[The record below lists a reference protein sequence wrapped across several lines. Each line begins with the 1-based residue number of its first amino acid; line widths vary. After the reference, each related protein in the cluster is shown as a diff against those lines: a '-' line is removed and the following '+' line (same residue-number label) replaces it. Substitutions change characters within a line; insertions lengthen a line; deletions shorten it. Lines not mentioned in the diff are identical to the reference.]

1 MKPADVAAFGRRDE
15 SLTVL
20 LALLVLSIFVVQ
32 PLTPWVGSRVADLIF
47 VLLLLSGAATVRR
60 SRVVL
65 VVSLALVAVAIA
77 LSWSGLS
84 AASTKAR
91 MVETAVEAAS
101 LLLFTLI
108 VCWRALAPGPVTRFR
123 LQGAVAAYLLIGLT
137 CALGYEL
144 FELAQPGSIRGLEP
158 GGVGDI
164 RRQVG
169 YFSFVTLT
177 TVGYGDLSAVS
188 QGARS
193 LAVFEALV
201 GQLYPAIILGS
212 MISALPTKR

>member
-1 MKPADVAAFGRRDE
+1 MKPADVAAFGRSDE

-20 LALLVLSIFVVQ
+20 LGLLVLSIFVVQ
-32 PLTPWVGSRVADLIF
+32 PLTPWVGSFVGDLVF
-47 VLLLLSGAATVRR
+47 ALLLLSGAATVRR
-60 SRVVL
+60 SRAAL
-65 VVSLALVAVAIA
+65 VVSLALVAVAIV
-77 LSWSGLS
+77 LSWPGL
-84 AASTKAR
+84 ADANRTAR
-91 MVETAVEAAS
+91 IVQTAVEAAS
-101 LLLFTLI
+101 LLLFTSI
-108 VCWRALAPGPVTRFR
+108 VCWRALAPGPVTRYR

-158 GGVGDI
+158 GGVDDI

-177 TVGYGDLSAVS
+177 TVGYGDLSAAS

-193 LAVFEALV
+193 LAVFEALI
-201 GQLYPAIILGS
+201 GQLYPAIVLGS
-212 MISALPTKR
+212 MISALPAKR